1 MESLRR
7 AFRRLV
13 NNLKYVTVE
22 PLVTLIFF
30 AFMVRNVCYQQLMI
44 DKACNNEL
52 KYSSE
57 VCSHL
62 NNEEYK
68 LQKNDVQKMAN
79 NYHMGTTIVGTLPAV
94 ILSIFIGPWSDK
106 YGRKYPLIVALVGFL
121 LDGIGVI
128 IVTARFELPLY
139 FNLLIHI
146 PAGLSGGMI
155 MIFTSVYSYISDIS
169 DTGSR
174 PFRYAL
180 LELGVILGAPLGT
193 QIGGQIY
200 KKYGYI
206 PVFST
211 SLVFI
216 ALSIAYVVFIVKDSK
231 KIDKNIKLKTVALDF
246 FSVDNVK
253 ESLSTCLK
261 KRPGNARLQIWLL
274 ILAICSQLLVNMGT
288 FSIAYLYTFKMYKWD
303 VTSYSNY
310 HAIFSVISAFT
321 TIVAVPFL
329 TRFVKIRDAALGLI
343 GLLSLQAKCVL
354 LASSFEEWVYFLA
367 LSAGMLHG
375 ICSIAIRTRLS
386 KMVAKD
392 ELGKV
397 FSLMA
402 MCESVIPV
410 LGTVIWSQVYN
421 KSLEFYPGLTYLIC
435 AILLII
441 PLAIFISLLY
451 SQDVYH
457 TLEEEDDGVK
467 ITQISE
473 VANAVIGEEKKI

>member
-7 AFRRLV
+7 AFYRLV
-13 NNLKYVTVE
+13 SNLKYVTVE

-30 AFMVRNVCYQQLMI
+30 AFMVRGVCYQQLML
-44 DKACNNEL
+44 DKACYNEIR
-52 KYSSE
+52 YSSD
-57 VCSHL
+57 VCSNL
-62 NNEEYK
+62 NDEKYK
-68 LQKNDVQKMAN
+68 LQKDEVQRMAN
-79 NYHMGTTIVGTLPAV
+79 NYHMGTTIVSTLPAI

-106 YGRKYPLIVALVGFL
+106 YGRRYPLIVALLGFL
-121 LDGIGVI
+121 LEGIGVI

-146 PAGLSGGMI
+146 PSGLSGGMI
-155 MIFTSVYSYISDIS
+155 MIFTSVYSYISDVS
-169 DTGSR
+169 DTESR

-180 LELGVILGAPLGT
+180 LEMGVVLGAPLGT
-193 QIGGQIY
+193 QVGGQIY
-200 KKYGYI
+200 KHHGYI

-216 ALSIAYVVFIVKDSK
+216 ILSVAYVIFIVKESK
-231 KIDKNIKLKTVALDF
+231 KISKDVKLKTVALDF

-274 ILAICSQLLVNMGT
+274 IIAICFQLFVNMGT
-288 FSIAYLYTFKMYKWD
+288 FTIAYLYTLKMYKWD
-303 VTSYSNY
+303 VARYSNIY
-310 HAIFSVISAFT
+310 AIFSVISAFT

-329 TRFVKIRDAALGLI
+329 TRFVKIRDVALGLI
-343 GLLSLQAKCVL
+343 GILSMQAKCVF
-354 LASSFEEWVYFLA
+354 LASSFEEWVYLLG
-367 LSAGMLHG
+367 LSASILHG
-375 ICSIAIRTRLS
+375 TSSIAIRTRLS

-402 MCESVIPV
+402 MCESAIPV

-421 KSLEFYPGLTYLIC
+421 NSLEFYPGLTYLVC
-435 AILLII
+435 AIVLII
-441 PLAIFISLLY
+441 PLTIFIWLLC

-457 TLEEEDDGVK
+457 TLEEENDVK
-467 ITQISE
+467 ITQLNE
-473 VANAVIGEEKKI
+473 VANAVIGEEKKV

>member
-7 AFRRLV
+7 AFYRLV
-13 NNLKYVTVE
+13 SNLKYVTVE

-30 AFMVRNVCYQQLMI
+30 AFMVRGVCYQQLML
-44 DKACNNEL
+44 DKACYNEIR
-52 KYSSE
+52 YSSD
-57 VCSHL
+57 VCSNL
-62 NNEEYK
+62 NDEKYK
-68 LQKNDVQKMAN
+68 LQKDEVQRMAN
-79 NYHMGTTIVGTLPAV
+79 NYHMGTTIVSTLPAI

-106 YGRKYPLIVALVGFL
+106 YGRRYPLIVALLGFL
-121 LDGIGVI
+121 LEGIGVI

-146 PAGLSGGMI
+146 PSGLSGGMI
-155 MIFTSVYSYISDIS
+155 MIFTSVYSYISDVS
-169 DTGSR
+169 DTESR

-180 LELGVILGAPLGT
+180 LEMGVVLGAPLGT
-193 QIGGQIY
+193 QVGGQIY
-200 KKYGYI
+200 KHHGYI

-216 ALSIAYVVFIVKDSK
+216 ILSVAYVIFIVKESK
-231 KIDKNIKLKTVALDF
+231 KISKDVKLKTVALDF

-274 ILAICSQLLVNMGT
+274 IIAICFQLFVNMG
-288 FSIAYLYTFKMYKWD
+288 
-303 VTSYSNY
+303 
-310 HAIFSVISAFT
+310 
-321 TIVAVPFL
+321 
-329 TRFVKIRDAALGLI
+329 
-343 GLLSLQAKCVL
+343 
-354 LASSFEEWVYFLA
+354 
-367 LSAGMLHG
+367 LSASILHG
-375 ICSIAIRTRLS
+375 TSSIAIRTRLS

-402 MCESVIPV
+402 MCESAIPV

-421 KSLEFYPGLTYLIC
+421 NSLEFYPGLTYLVC
-435 AILLII
+435 AIVLII
-441 PLAIFISLLY
+441 PLTIFIWLLC

-457 TLEEEDDGVK
+457 TLEEENDVK
-467 ITQISE
+467 ITQLNE
-473 VANAVIGEEKKI
+473 VANAVIGEEKKV